1 MSAAQVPEC
10 QYLVLTTISIAAQL
24 SVSKRN
30 ISNIPC
36 SVYLK
41 AIKLS
46 ALAAPSSLS
55 STSVLHVPAR
65 PGTESWRDALSA
77 YIEDPTSTSH
87 TSVVLHHNTNFVT
100 IRDIWPKAT
109 VHLLVLPCSQAKT
122 RLHPF
127 TAFDDPAFLALVRAE
142 CVQAKKLAA
151 NELRSKFG
159 EYSAMDKRPEGR
171 DWAAGIK
178 MGVHAV
184 PTMSNVHIH
193 VMSKELCGGKE
204 PKHAERYNSF
214 YSPFFV
220 PLEDFPL
227 AANDP
232 RRWPELQEYIRRELE
247 CWKCK
252 GKFGNDFENFKK
264 HLDVELE
271 NFKRE

>member
-1 MSAAQVPEC
+1 
-10 QYLVLTTISIAAQL
+10 
-24 SVSKRN
+24 
-30 ISNIPC
+30 
-36 SVYLK
+36 
-41 AIKLS
+41 
-46 ALAAPSSLS
+46 
-55 STSVLHVPAR
+55 LHVPPR
-65 PGTESWRDALSA
+65 SGTESWRDALSA
-77 YIEDPTSTSH
+77 YVTDPTSKSH
-87 TSVVLHHNTNFVT
+87 ASPVLRHNANSVT
-100 IRDIWPKAT
+100 IKDIWPKAT
-109 VHLLVLPCSQAKT
+109 IHLLVLPRSQAKA

-127 TAFDDPAFLALVRAE
+127 TAFEDPTFLDLVRAE

-151 NELRSKFG
+151 DELRSKFG
-159 EYSAMDKRPEGR
+159 KYSAADKWPGGR
-171 DWAAGIK
+171 DWAAAIK
-178 MGVHAV
+178 VGVHAV
-184 PTMSNVHIH
+184 PTMSNLHIH

-232 RRWPELQEYIRRELE
+232 RRWPERQGYTKQELE

-252 GKFGNDFENFKK
+252 GKFGNDFEKLKK